1 MIPNL
6 GFVRKSQLLM
16 RYLYFTLIQKILA
29 QNAKLFCIFIDYE
42 RAFDSIIRDVLW
54 LKLIEIGISSKII
67 VMIKAI
73 YKACVKLSTFM
84 VMSQF

>member
-1 MIPNL
+1 MI
-6 GFVRKSQLLM
+6 R
-16 RYLYFTLIQKILA
+16 KILA
-29 QNAKLFCIFIDYE
+29 QKAKLFCIFIDYE

-54 LKLIEIGISSKII
+54 LKLIEIGIKSKMF

-73 YKACVKLSTFM
+73 YVKACVKLSTNM